1 MRRRTSS
8 TLPGAGAQSHTRAA
22 RACDE
27 ELRDPPRVGVPVRR
41 RGLRGELFRG
51 GAVRGRVSGVGTVPK
66 QRRRDLVAPGAHG
79 VVQRREA
86 VVVRS
91 SSGTVNAPSF
101 RSSIICSVS
110 TATRYAPSSS
120 SQRWLATITDGTA
133 SQRTRFNAKTWAGT
147 SHDACE
153 ISLLSGFLSFRKSH
167 QRGCERAPR

>member
-86 VVVRS
+86 VVVLQRLV
-91 SSGTVNAPSF
+91 GTDLEEERRRRVTLKSE
-101 RSSIICSVS
+101 V
-110 TATRYAPSSS
+110 
-120 SQRWLATITDGTA
+120 
-133 SQRTRFNAKTWAGT
+133 RTRMVHA
-147 SHDACE
+147 
-153 ISLLSGFLSFRKSH
+153 
-167 QRGCERAPR
+167 RAPLAHVELFFELNSTEL